1 MDIIYKLEIKAEDY
15 PNGIKTTTLRK
26 GDCIYFVGNH
36 NVKVGEKYKDHPAI
50 VSCIDYKP
58 KKWFEFW
65 KKKEMTGYQVLWVED
80 EETPSD
86 DVDVF
91 KNIRNFIQEE

>member
-1 MDIIYKLEIKAEDY
+1 MYTICKVDIKAEDY
-15 PNGIKTTTLRK
+15 PNGVRVAPLRK
-26 GDCIYFVGNH
+26 GDTIYFVGNH
-36 NVKVGEKYKDHPAI
+36 NVKVGKKYKDHPAI

-58 KKWFEFW
+58 KRWFEFW
-65 KKKEMTGYQVLWVED
+65 KKKEMIGYQVLWVED